1 MYNIFFLNFVWLGS
15 LSGFESY
22 GVAELVVFNCL
33 LNVIKRLI
41 LELKHLSVVWCELL
55 PASPETRRKI
65 AISQRTKVARNNFII
80 KDLSDNWSHE
90 IQTQLFLK
98 GQKMTTVQG
107 RTISM
112 LKSKHH
118 TKEVRPLRPRPVI
131 FNTLSN
137 SITWCSETITI
148 LKFFLR

>member
-1 MYNIFFLNFVWLGS
+1 MYNIFFFNFVWLGS

-118 TKEVRPLRPRPVI
+118 TKEVRPLRPRPVF
-131 FNTLSN
+131 FNTQSN
-137 SITWCSETITI
+137 SITWCSETSTI